1 MDREA
6 IEKWL
11 GGKGKWLNF
20 SLDQCGAYLKNGE
33 ITLFYHFVG
42 QGHDINVYEKTYD
55 KIVYFTDYIND
66 WTKDRLSKADVA
78 DRIEHD
84 LDTLLK

>member
-1 MDREA
+1 MDRAA

-20 SLDQCGAYLKNGE
+20 SLDQCGAYKKDGE

-42 QGHDINVYEKTYD
+42 QGHDINVYEKNYES
-55 KIVYFTDYIND
+55 IVYFNDYIIA
-66 WTKDRLSKADVA
+66 WTKDQMTKSDVA
-78 DRIEHD
+78 DKIETD
-84 LDTLLK
+84 IKTL